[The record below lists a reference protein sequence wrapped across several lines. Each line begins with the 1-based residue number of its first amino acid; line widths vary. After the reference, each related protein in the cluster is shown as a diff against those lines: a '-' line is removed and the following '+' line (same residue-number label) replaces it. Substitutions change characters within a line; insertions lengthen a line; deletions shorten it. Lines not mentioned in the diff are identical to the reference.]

1 MNSLAMLRR
10 CGRHQD
16 EGALFPAPC
25 ELDPVFSPDPRPKET
40 ETYLPEEAMGDPR
53 ATWWDA

>member
-1 MNSLAMLRR
+1 MLRR